1 MNNQYQLI
9 KDVHPGDVGWTV
21 KVTIAEKSPAR
32 TAKKSPK
39 KYQNIIL
46 MDSEGSTVQATLYD
60 HNIIAFQDELI
71 QGKTYLISNALVK
84 LTNLEYRS
92 QSGDTQ
98 WTISGK
104 TRIQQVDE
112 NNSALLLTAYNFIDF
127 EDLENHMDTNTD
139 ISIIGMVI
147 DTRPKRMIQTRSG
160 NQCQVQDII
169 LVNKRL
175 ETIILTMWENF
186 VDNECNYICE
196 NLAKKP
202 VIIAKHLKVSSFN
215 GVSLSTKANSSFFID
230 GPFDIVEH
238 FKTWAKKNAETL
250 NNIMSE
256 KCYLHLTPSKI
267 SLPNKSK
274 YTDIKNIQGLQ
285 KTQRFFWIKGKAFV
299 KVLNQPFWYMS
310 CDNCNKVSG
319 ANCGDIY
326 QCVYCKYPNSKA
338 APRAKV
344 YLQLMDST
352 GYINATAIGE
362 PAESFLLCNANTL
375 MNHSVSNPD
384 SNIIDLIRLATE
396 EEKTFYIKAIQQ
408 NEEATEFKYELLF
421 VLGSDST
428 VTAGN
433 QQSKDKGKSPMV
445 EDEQSQQMDSKD
457 VTPPPAKRSL
467 FQTPETPLPTK
478 KKTEIAE
485 TVKRRSEDTCD
496 KDLLQLILGSAK
508 NYGDNGNLPA
518 DITPNKFI
526 VDNCKNIY
534 FASHET
540 TAISASWCLMLLASH
555 PEWQARGRAEVLEIY
570 GLRFSTAD
578 TLRSLKTHLVA
589 LKVQYPRRIT
599 ILRGIVKAVGYTSMA
614 ALLGHT
620 LSPS

>member
-169 LVNKRL
+169 LVNKR
-175 ETIILTMWENF
+175 
-186 VDNECNYICE
+186 
-196 NLAKKP
+196 
-202 VIIAKHLKVSSFN
+202 
-215 GVSLSTKANSSFFID
+215 
-230 GPFDIVEH
+230 
-238 FKTWAKKNAETL
+238 
-250 NNIMSE
+250 
-256 KCYLHLTPSKI
+256 
-267 SLPNKSK
+267 
-274 YTDIKNIQGLQ
+274 
-285 KTQRFFWIKGKAFV
+285 
-299 KVLNQPFWYMS
+299 
-310 CDNCNKVSG
+310 
-319 ANCGDIY
+319 
-326 QCVYCKYPNSKA
+326 
-338 APRAKV
+338 AKV

-457 VTPPPAKRSL
+457 VTTTSQKISIPNPRNTSSN
-467 FQTPETPLPTK
+467 QE
-478 KKTEIAE
+478 
-485 TVKRRSEDTCD
+485 
-496 KDLLQLILGSAK
+496 K
-508 NYGDNGNLPA
+508 N
-518 DITPNKFI
+518 
-526 VDNCKNIY
+526 
-534 FASHET
+534 
-540 TAISASWCLMLLASH
+540 
-555 PEWQARGRAEVLEIY
+555 
-570 GLRFSTAD
+570 
-578 TLRSLKTHLVA
+578 
-589 LKVQYPRRIT
+589 
-599 ILRGIVKAVGYTSMA
+599 
-614 ALLGHT
+614 
-620 LSPS
+620 

>member
-478 KKTEIAE
+478 KKTEIG
-485 TVKRRSEDTCD
+485 TNKD
-496 KDLLQLILGSAK
+496 KDK
-508 NYGDNGNLPA
+508 
-518 DITPNKFI
+518 K
-526 VDNCKNIY
+526 
-534 FASHET
+534 
-540 TAISASWCLMLLASH
+540 
-555 PEWQARGRAEVLEIY
+555 EV
-570 GLRFSTAD
+570 
-578 TLRSLKTHLVA
+578 
-589 LKVQYPRRIT
+589 
-599 ILRGIVKAVGYTSMA
+599 
-614 ALLGHT
+614 
-620 LSPS
+620 

>member
-196 NLAKKP
+196 NLAKKTSHYC
-202 VIIAKHLKVSSFN
+202 KTSER
-215 GVSLSTKANSSFFID
+215 VSLSTKANSSFFID

-352 GYINATAIGE
+352 GNRG
-362 PAESFLLCNANTL
+362 
-375 MNHSVSNPD
+375 
-384 SNIIDLIRLATE
+384 R
-396 EEKTFYIKAIQQ
+396 KTFYIKAIQQ

-467 FQTPETPLPTK
+467 FQTPENTSSNQ
-478 KKTEIAE
+478 E
-485 TVKRRSEDTCD
+485 
-496 KDLLQLILGSAK
+496 K
-508 NYGDNGNLPA
+508 N
-518 DITPNKFI
+518 
-526 VDNCKNIY
+526 
-534 FASHET
+534 
-540 TAISASWCLMLLASH
+540 
-555 PEWQARGRAEVLEIY
+555 
-570 GLRFSTAD
+570 
-578 TLRSLKTHLVA
+578 
-589 LKVQYPRRIT
+589 
-599 ILRGIVKAVGYTSMA
+599 
-614 ALLGHT
+614 
-620 LSPS
+620 

>member
-1 MNNQYQLI
+1 MFIQEILDGQL
-9 KDVHPGDVGWTV
+9 KLQLL
-21 KVTIAEKSPAR
+21 KKSLAR
-32 TAKKSPK
+32 TAKKSLK

-112 NNSALLLTAYNFIDF
+112 NNNALLLTTYNFIDF

-169 LVNKRL
+169 LINKRL
-175 ETIILTMWENF
+175 ETILLTMWENF

-202 VIIAKHLKVSSFN
+202 VIIAKHLKR
-215 GVSLSTKANSSFFID
+215 VSLSTKANSSFFID

-274 YTDIKNIQGLQ
+274 YTEI
-285 KTQRFFWIKGKAFV
+285 
-299 KVLNQPFWYMS
+299 
-310 CDNCNKVSG
+310 
-319 ANCGDIY
+319 
-326 QCVYCKYPNSKA
+326 
-338 APRAKV
+338 
-344 YLQLMDST
+344 
-352 GYINATAIGE
+352 
-362 PAESFLLCNANTL
+362 
-375 MNHSVSNPD
+375 
-384 SNIIDLIRLATE
+384 
-396 EEKTFYIKAIQQ
+396 KTFR
-408 NEEATEFKYELLF
+408 
-421 VLGSDST
+421 
-428 VTAGN
+428 
-433 QQSKDKGKSPMV
+433 
-445 EDEQSQQMDSKD
+445 DSK
-457 VTPPPAKRSL
+457 RL
-467 FQTPETPLPTK
+467 
-478 KKTEIAE
+478 
-485 TVKRRSEDTCD
+485 
-496 KDLLQLILGSAK
+496 KDFFGSK
-508 NYGDNGNLPA
+508 E
-518 DITPNKFI
+518 K
-526 VDNCKNIY
+526 
-534 FASHET
+534 
-540 TAISASWCLMLLASH
+540 
-555 PEWQARGRAEVLEIY
+555 
-570 GLRFSTAD
+570 
-578 TLRSLKTHLVA
+578 HLS
-589 LKVQYPRRIT
+589 K
-599 ILRGIVKAVGYTSMA
+599 S
-614 ALLGHT
+614 
-620 LSPS
+620 

>member
-84 LTNLEYRS
+84 LTNLEYPS

-202 VIIAKHLKVSSFN
+202 VIIAKHLKV
-215 GVSLSTKANSSFFID
+215 
-230 GPFDIVEH
+230 
-238 FKTWAKKNAETL
+238 AKKNAETL
-250 NNIMSE
+250 NNIMSK

-344 YLQLMDST
+344 YLQLMNST

-428 VTAGN
+428 VTVGN
-433 QQSKDKGKSPMV
+433 QQSKDKGKSPML

-478 KKTEIAE
+478 KKTEIGRKLLKMKLKPYIRDFKCNSA
-485 TVKRRSEDTCD
+485 VW
-496 KDLLQLILGSAK
+496 KDLRAINPAKEKNPWIDEIHKFLVEAPVFEGEKIFSKLQTLQMVVSKGIIGI
-508 NYGDNGNLPA
+508 P
-518 DITPNKFI
+518 
-526 VDNCKNIY
+526 
-534 FASHET
+534 
-540 TAISASWCLMLLASH
+540 
-555 PEWQARGRAEVLEIY
+555 
-570 GLRFSTAD
+570 GLR
-578 TLRSLKTHLVA
+578 
-589 LKVQYPRRIT
+589 
-599 ILRGIVKAVGYTSMA
+599 
-614 ALLGHT
+614 
-620 LSPS
+620 